1 MCIQNGGLRRA
12 AFALRSFNVELSQ
25 IRDLTKSNQLALM
38 RFQFWNDILD
48 DIYANKDNP
57 KNEMHSRAEYNNFPV
72 AFELKEVSFKY
83 FE

>member
-1 MCIQNGGLRRA
+1 
-12 AFALRSFNVELSQ
+12 
-25 IRDLTKSNQLALM
+25 M